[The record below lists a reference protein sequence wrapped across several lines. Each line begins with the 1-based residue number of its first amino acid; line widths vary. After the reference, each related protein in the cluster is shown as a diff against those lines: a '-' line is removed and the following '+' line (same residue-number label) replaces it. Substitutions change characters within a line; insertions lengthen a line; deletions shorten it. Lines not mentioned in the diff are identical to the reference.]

1 MPYNALGDLYK
12 IEVVK
17 RLQKMGC
24 NVKGVHALN
33 LILEKMG
40 ILIHSGDHWLTSKNG
55 VKYTIYSSQVFDADA
70 WHPSIVDA
78 VLEYLQNSGRA

>member
-24 NVKGVHALN
+24 NIKSVHVLN

-40 ILIHSGDHWLTSKNG
+40 ILIHSGDHWLTSKEG
-55 VKYTIYSSQVFDADA
+55 VKYTIYRSQVVDVDA

-78 VLEYLQNSGRA
+78 VFEYLQNNGKA

>member
-24 NVKGVHALN
+24 
-33 LILEKMG
+33 
-40 ILIHSGDHWLTSKNG
+40 
-55 VKYTIYSSQVFDADA
+55 TIYSSQVFDADA

>member
-17 RLQKMGC
+17 RLQKMG
-24 NVKGVHALN
+24 
-33 LILEKMG
+33 ILV
-40 ILIHSGDHWLTSKNG
+40 HSGDHWLTSKEG
-55 VKYTIYSSQVFDADA
+55 VKYTIYRSQVVDADA

-78 VLEYLQNSGRA
+78 VFEYLQNNGKA